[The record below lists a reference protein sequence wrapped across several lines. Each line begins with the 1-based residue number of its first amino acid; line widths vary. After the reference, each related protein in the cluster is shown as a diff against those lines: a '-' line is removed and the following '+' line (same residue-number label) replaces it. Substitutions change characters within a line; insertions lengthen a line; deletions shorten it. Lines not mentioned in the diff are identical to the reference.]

1 MLGSSAAIGNISRDT
16 RVTSGDYFGQLTEA
30 DPYVSL
36 KNIAGFTEVRE
47 FPSFPTNNNVMGT
60 FTATG
65 SSATLTCTPSAIAQA
80 IEPLSTGDRVQV
92 SNVGGALPTGLSA
105 NTDYF
110 VVNPV
115 ATIGSPVPSL
125 TNYTFQLS
133 ATLGGSAISPSAAGT
148 GVNTVT
154 LLENLNA
161 FAFEKRAIHIAVRQ
175 MMDALDIAKGLGIPV
190 PVAYHTETDAVTGL
204 TFSSFMWINT
214 DTHDIYVAIVVMY
227 GIETGR
233 GLKGS
238 ADPGSLAAG
247 TALDYA
253 GLRIPETATNV

>member
-1 MLGSSAAIGNISRDT
+1 MCILNLPALTVSKTLGGVQTRRVRPQAGDTMTEQADSS
-16 RVTSGDYFGQLTEA
+16 
-30 DPYVSL
+30 
-36 KNIAGFTEVRE
+36 
-47 FPSFPTNNNVMGT
+47 
-60 FTATG
+60 
-65 SSATLTCTPSAIAQA
+65 IAQA